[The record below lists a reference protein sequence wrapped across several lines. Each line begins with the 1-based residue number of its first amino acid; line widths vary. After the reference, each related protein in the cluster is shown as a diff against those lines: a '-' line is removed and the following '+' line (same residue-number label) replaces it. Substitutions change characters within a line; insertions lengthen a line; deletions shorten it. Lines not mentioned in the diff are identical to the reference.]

1 MGGMKQLVILA
12 LAALVL
18 VATGCG
24 AAMPT
29 PTPAPTSIP
38 VPTPT
43 STPIP
48 IPAPTATIVPTPV
61 PAQSLDPARPTASYI
76 LESAIENLRT
86 ASSFHVEAQI
96 SGGNRGRW
104 AFISAD
110 IVNPDWGRIYE
121 SWSDGL
127 HGERDEMLTIDGYN
141 YYRPADFQVWFDS
154 GDIPSLQREIQG
166 FPYELGL
173 LKAGIKDLT
182 LESSESGE
190 DAAPY
195 RLKGT
200 ATQGLAAAIGFYSAH
215 TWAKGIAEVEILI
228 SGDDLLPT
236 RFEGGIDGFNASF
249 SVEYSNF
256 GANLEVSLPEE
267 AWDFDY
273 LQRLREST
281 LSVEEM
287 GRMLRVFPVEGQK
300 CVEVDIG
307 SGLYLKSDFWRKF
320 RRRDHKDSILV
331 L

>member
-1 MGGMKQLVILA
+1 
-12 LAALVL
+12 
-18 VATGCG
+18 
-24 AAMPT
+24 
-29 PTPAPTSIP
+29 
-38 VPTPT
+38 
-43 STPIP
+43 
-48 IPAPTATIVPTPV
+48 
-61 PAQSLDPARPTASYI
+61 
-76 LESAIENLRT
+76 
-86 ASSFHVEAQI
+86 
-96 SGGNRGRW
+96 
-104 AFISAD
+104 
-110 IVNPDWGRIYE
+110 
-121 SWSDGL
+121 
-127 HGERDEMLTIDGYN
+127 MLTIDGYN

-307 SGLYLKSDFWRKF
+307 SGLYLKVISGENFDEEIIRTAFWFCEGAILSVSGDLITPRTDQIGEIVDEWDLSVLSISPDELVEQGVQCLRLSIGLSDLFDIGNG
-320 RRRDHKDSILV
+320 RRAPTLGEVALAEKCKASAEEEGS
-331 L
+331 